1 MRKKEL
7 CKGGNAVNGGGSAG
21 EGLLPGERG
30 RACRC
35 TAAQELDSDQCGAQA
50 VKCVL
55 SQPVA
60 MNVVGFFPQSLCI
73 WGMNF
78 IKPAFIVSAQPHD
91 KLLLNCVLEG

>member
-1 MRKKEL
+1 MQVGVQVKA
-7 CKGGNAVNGGGSAG
+7 CCSGSGGQLAG
-21 EGLLPGERG
+21 ALQPSSF
-30 RACRC
+30 
-35 TAAQELDSDQCGAQA
+35 DSDQCRAPA
-50 VKCVL
+50 VNCVL

-60 MNVVGFFPQSLCI
+60 MNVVGFFPLFLCI